1 MLSRLIKRFIPK
13 TPISPAQKLNIPRHI
28 AIIMDGNGRWAQKR
42 KLPRAAGH
50 RVGLESIRAAIKTC
64 AQLGVKYLTVYA
76 FSTENWSRPKE
87 EVSFLMNLVL
97 ESIDR
102 EINELAGKGV
112 RVRFLGRISGVEN
125 KIREKIESAVEK
137 TKNNEG
143 LNLQIML
150 NYGGRA
156 EITDAVNKILESAN
170 HGQTVDEEMITSH
183 LYTSG
188 IPDPDLLIR
197 TGGEHRISNFLI
209 WEIAYSEIYI
219 TKTLWPD
226 FRNKELMK
234 AVEDFSA
241 RNRRFGGL

>member
-1 MLSRLIKRFIPK
+1 MINRLIKKLFFK
-13 TPISPAQKLNIPRHI
+13 TSTGPAQKLNTPRHI
-28 AIIMDGNGRWAQKR
+28 AVIMDGNGRWAQKR

-64 AQLGVKYLTVYA
+64 ARLDVKYLTVYA

-87 EVSFLMNLVL
+87 EVSFLMGLIL

-102 EINELAGKGV
+102 EINELIGKGV
-112 RVRFLGRISGVEN
+112 KVRFLGRLGGIEK
-125 KIREKIESAVEK
+125 KIREKIEAAVEK
-137 TKNNEG
+137 TKNNTG
-143 LNLQIML
+143 LNFQIML

-156 EITDAVNKILESAN
+156 EITDAVNKILGSAK
-170 HGQTVDEEMITSH
+170 HGLTVDEEMITDN
-183 LYTSG
+183 LYTAG

-197 TGGEHRISNFLI
+197 TGGEHRISNFLL
-209 WEIAYSEIYI
+209 WEIAYSEIYV

-226 FRNKELMK
+226 FREKELIK
-234 AVEDFSA
+234 AVEDFSS